1 MFRKVGKFTANSV
14 KSTFNVFAWVGAK
27 PLKDSTSSIAKLSK
41 PVFEKPK
48 KIENETFGDAM
59 KRFRLSDADLAAKEK
74 GLTQQVYA
82 YLGLAGALTIYLM
95 YLLFRLDFFL
105 SIIMLGVIGLA
116 LCKFYQAHYRRLC
129 IRTKR
134 LDYRFKD
141 WWKHLV
147 GSNGK

>member
-48 KIENETFGDAM
+48 KIKSETFSDAM
-59 KRFRLSDADLAAKEK
+59 KRFRLSDTDLAAKEK
-74 GLTQQVYA
+74 GLTQQVHI
-82 YLGLAGALTIYLM
+82 YLGLACVLAIYLI
-95 YLLFRLDFFL
+95 YLLCRLDIFL
-105 SIIMLGVIGLA
+105 SFVMLGVIGLT

-129 IRTKR
+129 IQTKS
-134 LDYRFKD
+134 LNYSFKD